1 MKAALKILLSTLGV
15 AVLLASP
22 AMAKKERHHHAT
34 RSAVYHAQESPTF
47 APDAPAQRSYDNA
60 GRPDFQDGSRGW
72 APARG
77 VRN

>member
-1 MKAALKILLSTLGV
+1 MTRNLKVILSAVGV
-15 AVLLASP
+15 AAFLASP

-47 APDAPAQRSYDNA
+47 APNAPAPRSYDNA